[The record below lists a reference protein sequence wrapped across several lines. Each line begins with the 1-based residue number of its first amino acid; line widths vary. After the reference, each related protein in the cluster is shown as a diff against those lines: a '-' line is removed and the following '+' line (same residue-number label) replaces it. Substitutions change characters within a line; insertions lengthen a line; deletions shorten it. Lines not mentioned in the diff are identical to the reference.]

1 MIATCWQSIV
11 LIATLTGAKYPNLVS
26 AQWALESGWG
36 QEVSGVHNYFG
47 QKGIGTLKMTKEW
60 VDGQYLDV
68 KDEFKDY
75 KSPEASVEDL
85 VNKWHK
91 NYRGYKG
98 VNNAKSREDAALML
112 SRQGYATSPTYSSKL
127 IKLMNRYSVPVP
139 SVKPGNDKT
148 NQSYKCSQIL

>member
-26 AQWALESGWG
+26 AQWALEAGWG

-60 VDGQYLDV
+60 VDGQYLEV

-75 KSPEASVEDL
+75 KSPEASVQDL

-91 NYRGYKG
+91 NYRGYEG

-112 SRQGYATSPTYSSKL
+112 SRQGYATSPTYSNKL

-148 NQSYKCSQIL
+148 NQSYKCS

>member
-60 VDGQYLDV
+60 VNGQYLDV

-85 VNKWHK
+85 VSKWHK

-112 SRQGYATSPTYSSKL
+112 SRQGYATSPTYSNKL

-148 NQSYKCSQIL
+148 NQSYKCS